1 MGETCLPGLPPGP
14 VPSLLTICAH
24 HSPNQGQGPH
34 ADGLLAHLYLT
45 EEEFHQLL
53 GIGPGCREKA
63 ALVPGLGLPR
73 LTHSGQGVLTE
84 GYEALYDLHQ
94 VLAAVLLLGRNLGT
108 HLGRGRA
115 GRVVRSQPERGRKC
129 RASPAGPC
137 QQHVG
142 INTLHPATPTL
153 GVREPV
159 SKTGTPPPPHPV
171 LPRSGMPPAAAHFPL
186 IHPEDAGAPAKLAG
200 LTWTCSSVKMV
211 CSCISGT
218 GVLVVTDIS
227 RICLKTYNRQAN
239 GGR

>member
-1 MGETCLPGLPPGP
+1 M
-14 VPSLLTICAH
+14 
-24 HSPNQGQGPH
+24 
-34 ADGLLAHLYLT
+34 D
-45 EEEFHQLL
+45 
-53 GIGPGCREKA
+53 R
-63 ALVPGLGLPR
+63 
-73 LTHSGQGVLTE
+73 GVLTE

-115 GRVVRSQPERGRKC
+115 GRVVRSLPERGCKR
-129 RASPAGPC
+129 RASPARLC
-137 QQHVG
+137 QHHVG

-159 SKTGTPPPPHPV
+159 SKTGTPPPSHPV
-171 LPRSGMPPAAAHFPL
+171 PWSGTPPAAAHFPL
-186 IHPEDAGAPAKLAG
+186 IHPEDAGAAELASP
-200 LTWTCSSVKMV
+200 TWTCSSVKMV